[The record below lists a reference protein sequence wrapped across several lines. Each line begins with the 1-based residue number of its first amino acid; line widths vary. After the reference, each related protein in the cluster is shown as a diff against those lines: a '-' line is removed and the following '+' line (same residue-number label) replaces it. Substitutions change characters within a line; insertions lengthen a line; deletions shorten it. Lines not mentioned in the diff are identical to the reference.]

1 MTSTIS
7 SLLNQSKEWLK
18 LPTFVNTCQ
27 TLLMTTELR
36 AWTNGDLD
44 KIVTKTDGY
53 WVEYS
58 DGTRLLDVQ
67 SVSYTHLTLPTIC
80 SV

>member
-1 MTSTIS
+1 
-7 SLLNQSKEWLK
+7 
-18 LPTFVNTCQ
+18 
-27 TLLMTTELR
+27 MTTELR

-67 SVSYTHLTLPTIC
+67 SGNSAYILGYGNQEVLNSLN
-80 SV
+80 SDVNFVR